1 MAQVTKTASGKYK
14 FVVTVNY
21 KQSSKTF
28 ETKAAGYAW
37 EEQLKAGKGN
47 QTPNMTLADLLIK
60 YRDEV
65 TPSKTKSG
73 ERQET
78 IRINKFLRDTEL
90 VNIKLSD
97 LSTNHFDKWKNRRLK
112 EVSNLS
118 VLRELAILNP
128 VFNHTKKVWKYIT
141 ENPLDDLSKPNKPPS
156 RDRLISQDEIDR
168 LCHALGYAKD
178 IELKSIMSRVGAGF
192 LFAIETALR
201 DKEICQLAWRDIKGN
216 VLKVIDSKTASG
228 IREVPLSKRALEIIE
243 QCKGVDEHLVFG
255 IKTSQRDALFRK
267 AKTMA
272 GITKAD
278 NLHFHDSRAEA
289 ITRLAQ
295 KLDILDLARM
305 IGHKD
310 LSMLMVYYRKKAS
323 DIVHQ
328 LD

>member
-37 EEQLKAGKGN
+37 EEQLKAGKGDK
-47 QTPNMTLADLLIK
+47 TPNMTLAQLLEK

-65 TPSKTKSG
+65 TPSKNG

-78 IRINKFLRDTEL
+78 IRINKFLRDSEL

-141 ENPLDDLSKPNKPPS
+141 ENPLDDLSKPSKPPS

-168 LCHALGYAKD
+168 LCHALGYAKGV
-178 IELKSIMSRVGAGF
+178 ELKTVMSRVGAGF

-201 DKEICQLAWRDIKGN
+201 DKEICQLAWRDIKGS
-216 VLKVIDSKTASG
+216 VLKVVDSKTPSG

-243 QCKGVDEHLVFG
+243 QCKGVDQHLVFG

-323 DIVHQ
+323 DLVHK